1 MFKVKCQTPREYC
14 SGGLESTSKGV
25 SPATQ
30 NLKVHG
36 DHEEAIGCYSR
47 YLVRQ
52 LGHRRLDRRT
62 FAPADGGPVVV
73 LTKPCRYGA
82 RMRRGK
88 EGNRVMPKGATRKN
102 TRAGQF
108 VG

>member
-25 SPATQ
+25 SPQTQ
-30 NLKVHG
+30 NLKFHG
-36 DHEEAIGCYSR
+36 DHEEAMACYSR

-52 LGHRRLDRRT
+52 LGCRRLDRRT
-62 FAPADGGPVVV
+62 FAQPDNGPVIV
-73 LTKPCRYGA
+73 LTKPCRYGSK
-82 RMRRGK
+82 MRRGK
-88 EGNRVMPKGATRKN
+88 EGNRVMPKSGRKH
-102 TRAGQF
+102 TRAGHI